1 MNNCLLCQQ
10 HEADKTGSHII
21 PSFLMKRIN
30 GEGKRDNE
38 IGVEIKNGIVET
50 YFGRDIYE
58 DKRKAITD
66 NEEKLY
72 SRENYD
78 IKDHVFCKYCEKY
91 FASLESKYAPSI
103 SLRFTEQTNTKNTKV
118 SPHDA
123 LLFWCSVVWR
133 ASVTEHLGS
142 RLKPELEERLRYAL
156 TSQNTDNLNIKYAL
170 FRCIDYS
177 KKTGHGTSVCMDIK
191 DNNLLLIVD
200 EFMLVMVFDMKEEE
214 HETELFNL
222 NLKLK
227 KDNLNDGKKVEE
239 ISPIPPHVFLQIMS
253 TIIHLIIKTMNIP
266 KKFIALHKQI
276 FGKDMPD
283 DILNEI
289 LNMMQN
295 TGKSGDKYTIEHYA
309 WCYKEV
315 LIKHGLIQEI
325 KDNTFSI
332 ISK

>member
-38 IGVEIKNGIVET
+38 IGFEIKNGIVET

-72 SRENYD
+72 SRENLD
-78 IKDHVFCKYCEKY
+78 IKDHIFCKHCEKY
-91 FASLESKYAPSI
+91 FSSLESKYAPSI
-103 SLRFTEQTNTKNTKV
+103 SLQFTEQTNTKNSKV

-214 HETELFNL
+214 HETEFFNL

-239 ISPIPPHVFLQIMS
+239 ISPIPPNVFSQIMS
-253 TIIHLIIKTMNIP
+253 TIIHLIVKSMNIP
-266 KKFIALHKQI
+266 KKFIDLHKQI

-283 DILNEI
+283 GILNEI

>member
-38 IGVEIKNGIVET
+38 IGFEIKKGIVET

-103 SLRFTEQTNTKNTKV
+103 NLLFTEQTNTKNTKV

-156 TSQNTDNLNIKYAL
+156 TSQNIDNLNIKYAL

-177 KKTGHGTSVCMDIK
+177 KETGHGTSVCMDIK

-200 EFMLVMVFDMKEEE
+200 EFMLVMVFDMKEE
-214 HETELFNL
+214 HETELFHL

-239 ISPIPPHVFLQIMS
+239 ISPIPPHVFSQIML
-253 TIIHLIIKTMNIP
+253 TIIHLIIKSMNIP
-266 KKFIALHKQI
+266 KIFIDLHKQI
-276 FGKDMPD
+276 FGKDIPD

-315 LIKHGLIQEI
+315 LIKHGLIQEN
-325 KDNTFSI
+325 KDNTFNI
-332 ISK
+332 IPK